1 MVVCHSS
8 VDALILSH
16 FVESLK
22 AKWTMWE
29 FSLLKYTQLEGRTNQ
44 GGWPTPPKTK
54 DEILGR
60 WALHLWSKLCELG
73 MLMLMMVVGTLRN
86 EALVRAVVA
95 AGTFS

>member
-1 MVVCHSS
+1 
-8 VDALILSH
+8 
-16 FVESLK
+16 
-22 AKWTMWE
+22 
-29 FSLLKYTQLEGRTNQ
+29 
-44 GGWPTPPKTK
+44 
-54 DEILGR
+54 LGR